1 MRRPHPLFLSSY
13 DIYLSAK
20 IINIEIMLFQIEPP
34 DILLGGP
41 GHLATKQFYSGKS
54 HFKNLSVYL
63 CLSGRKDIFP
73 PAPLLQYDIFCLC
86 GCTGERLPVQDSQLQ
101 SFGNPGQ
108 DRGPCGPTNGPLR
121 QADPT
126 KTGFPK
132 ILVLRNNFHLQK
144 LLMNWKLIFFILKRI
159 FISF

>member
-54 HFKNLSVYL
+54 HFKNLSVSL
-63 CLSGRKDIFP
+63 WLSGRKDIFP
-73 PAPLLQYDIFCLC
+73 PAPLL
-86 GCTGERLPVQDSQLQ
+86 
-101 SFGNPGQ
+101 
-108 DRGPCGPTNGPLR
+108 
-121 QADPT
+121 
-126 KTGFPK
+126 
-132 ILVLRNNFHLQK
+132 
-144 LLMNWKLIFFILKRI
+144 
-159 FISF
+159 

>member
-1 MRRPHPLFLSSY
+1 MNHRIFYLEDQVTSLQNSFIQVNLILKICQSLFGCRGGKTSS
-13 DIYLSAK
+13 LRL
-20 IINIEIMLFQIEPP
+20 LF
-34 DILLGGP
+34 
-41 GHLATKQFYSGKS
+41 
-54 HFKNLSVYL
+54 
-63 CLSGRKDIFP
+63 
-73 PAPLLQYDIFCLC
+73 YDIFCLC

-121 QADPT
+121 QADPI